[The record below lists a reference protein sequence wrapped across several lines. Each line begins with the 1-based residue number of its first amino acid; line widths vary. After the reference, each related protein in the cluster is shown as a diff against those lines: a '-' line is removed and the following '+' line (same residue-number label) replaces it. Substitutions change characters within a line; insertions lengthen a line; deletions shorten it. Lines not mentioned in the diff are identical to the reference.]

1 MKRRE
6 LVLQNLGGKCVKCCT
21 KKRLHLHHVKYEKDS
36 ARWVEGKHDP
46 YNAREKEAYEHPER
60 FQLLC
65 VSCHGNY
72 HTEQR
77 IKQQIKNG
85 LDPLSIIYPAK
96 YRVLVTCK
104 ICNWPYFPDE
114 IKKHEETC
122 SGKSPMDVYWKK
134 SENS

>member
-6 LVLQNLGGKCVKCCT
+6 LVLQNLGGKCVKCGT

-36 ARWVEGKHDP
+36 ARWIEGKHDP

-60 FQLLC
+60 FKLFC
-65 VSCHGNY
+65 PKCHGDH

-77 IKQQIKNG
+77 IKRRRN
-85 LDPLSIIYPAK
+85 AK
-96 YRVLVTCK
+96 PVRLVTCK
-104 ICNWPYFPDE
+104 ICNWVYFPEE

-122 SGKSPMDVYWKK
+122 DGKSPMDRYPRDQK
-134 SENS
+134 ND

>member
-6 LVLQNLGGKCVKCCT
+6 LVLQNLGGKCVNCGT

-60 FQLLC
+60 FELLC
-65 VSCHGNY
+65 VTCHGDY
-72 HTEQR
+72 HMEQR
-77 IKQQIKNG
+77 IKQLRNRPRK
-85 LDPLSIIYPAK
+85 
-96 YRVLVTCK
+96 RVSLITCK
-104 ICNWPYFPDE
+104 ICGWVYFPND

-122 SGKSPMDVYWKK
+122 DGKTPLDRNGKK
-134 SENS
+134 KKILNSKHVVN